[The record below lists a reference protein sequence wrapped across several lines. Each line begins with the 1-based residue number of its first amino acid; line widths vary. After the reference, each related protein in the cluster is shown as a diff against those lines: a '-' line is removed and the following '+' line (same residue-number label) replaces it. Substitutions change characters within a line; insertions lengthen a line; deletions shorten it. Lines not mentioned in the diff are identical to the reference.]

1 MVGRRSKRAGPTL
14 QDEPLAFLSLSK
26 GSCLLHGTA
35 IAFTIGSRIHI
46 RNWCSVTGGINI
58 MVKTFVVATLAV
70 IGLGI
75 SSQGALAGHRSR
87 CCQPQPACC
96 CATTCCAAGSTA
108 PAAPA
113 PPTTAQAGAGAG
125 GYQSFSYEPGAS
137 AATPVAAPITQ
148 ARPTSR
154 SFYDQIRGDRKAR
167 GIY

>member
-1 MVGRRSKRAGPTL
+1 
-14 QDEPLAFLSLSK
+14 
-26 GSCLLHGTA
+26 
-35 IAFTIGSRIHI
+35 
-46 RNWCSVTGGINI
+46 

-75 SSQGALAGHRSR
+75 SSQSVFAGHRSR

-96 CATTCCAAGSTA
+96 GAVSCCSTGT
-108 PAAPA
+108 PAAA
-113 PPTTAQAGAGAG
+113 PTTAQVGS

-137 AATPVAAPITQ
+137 AATPVAAPVSQ
-148 ARPTSR
+148 VRPSSR

>member
-1 MVGRRSKRAGPTL
+1 
-14 QDEPLAFLSLSK
+14 
-26 GSCLLHGTA
+26 
-35 IAFTIGSRIHI
+35 
-46 RNWCSVTGGINI
+46 

-75 SSQGALAGHRSR
+75 SSQSVFAGHRSR

-96 CATTCCAAGSTA
+96 CAASCCSAGTSA
-108 PAAPA
+108 AAPA
-113 PPTTAQAGAGAG
+113 PPTTAQAGS

-137 AATPVAAPITQ
+137 AATPVAVPVSV
-148 ARPTSR
+148 ARPSSR

>member
-113 PPTTAQAGAGAG
+113 PPTTAQAGAG

-137 AATPVAAPITQ
+137 ATTPVAVPVSQ
-148 ARPTSR
+148 ARPSSR